1 MKDKKIVLGVTGGI
15 AAYKAAELVRLLVK
29 SGAEVKVAMT
39 SHATKFVT
47 PLTFEA
53 LSGNKVIND
62 MWGPETAPMDH
73 ITLGQDAD
81 LIIIAPATANFIGKL
96 AHGIGDDF
104 LSTMVLAA
112 TARILL
118 CPAMNTQMYINPAVQ
133 DNLRVL
139 KGRGCTVMDP
149 EEGGLACRTEGPGRL
164 AEPPDILEEA
174 LALVTAKDFS
184 GLRVLITAGP
194 TIEPIDPVRY
204 ITNRSTG
211 KMGFALAKAARMRG
225 AEVTLVSGPTHLK
238 PPRGVSFLSVNTAEE
253 MRESVLEK
261 SRACEVIIKAGA
273 VLDYR
278 PREKAVHKIKKTEE
292 SQTLELVRNPDI
304 LGELGRMKRDTRC
317 LLVGFAAE
325 TQDLI
330 GNAAEKLKRKNLDL
344 IIANDV
350 SRQDAGFEADTNAV
364 KVLYRDGR
372 VEDLPL
378 ATKDDVA
385 DLLLDRIKQVW
396 EAGL

>member
-1 MKDKKIVLGVTGGI
+1 LPEPLDIV
-15 AAYKAAELVRLLVK
+15 
-29 SGAEVKVAMT
+29 
-39 SHATKFVT
+39 
-47 PLTFEA
+47 
-53 LSGNKVIND
+53 D
-62 MWGPETAPMDH
+62 
-73 ITLGQDAD
+73 
-81 LIIIAPATANFIGKL
+81 
-96 AHGIGDDF
+96 
-104 LSTMVLAA
+104 
-112 TARILL
+112 
-118 CPAMNTQMYINPAVQ
+118 
-133 DNLRVL
+133 
-139 KGRGCTVMDP
+139 
-149 EEGGLACRTEGPGRL
+149 
-164 AEPPDILEEA
+164 EA
-174 LALVTAKDFS
+174 LALVTVKDFS

-225 AEVTLVSGPTHLK
+225 AEVTLVSGPTYLN
-238 PPRGVSFLSVNTAEE
+238 PPRGVSFLRVRTAEE
-253 MRESVLEK
+253 MRGSVLEK
-261 SRACEVIIKAGA
+261 SRASDVIIKAGA

-278 PREKAVHKIKKTEE
+278 PRETALHKIKKTEE

-304 LGELGRMKRDTRC
+304 LGELGSMKRDTRC

-330 GNAAEKLKRKNLDL
+330 VNAAEKLRRKNLDL

-364 KVLYRDGR
+364 KVLYRGGR

-378 ATKDDVA
+378 STKNDIA

-396 EAGL
+396 EAGA

>member
-1 MKDKKIVLGVTGGI
+1 
-15 AAYKAAELVRLLVK
+15 
-29 SGAEVKVAMT
+29 
-39 SHATKFVT
+39 
-47 PLTFEA
+47 
-53 LSGNKVIND
+53 
-62 MWGPETAPMDH
+62 
-73 ITLGQDAD
+73 
-81 LIIIAPATANFIGKL
+81 
-96 AHGIGDDF
+96 
-104 LSTMVLAA
+104 
-112 TARILL
+112 
-118 CPAMNTQMYINPAVQ
+118 
-133 DNLRVL
+133 
-139 KGRGCTVMDP
+139 
-149 EEGGLACRTEGPGRL
+149 
-164 AEPPDILEEA
+164 
-174 LALVTAKDFS
+174 
-184 GLRVLITAGP
+184 
-194 TIEPIDPVRY
+194 
-204 ITNRSTG
+204 
-211 KMGFALAKAARMRG
+211 MRG

-261 SRACEVIIKAGA
+261 SRACEVIIKASA

-278 PREKAVHKIKKTEE
+278 PREKALHKIKKTEE

-304 LGELGRMKRDTRC
+304 LGELGRMKRSTRC

-330 GNAAEKLKRKNLDL
+330 GNAAEKLKKKNLDL

-350 SRQDAGFEADTNAV
+350 SRQDAGFESDTNAV

-396 EAGL
+396 EAGS